1 MRHPFR
7 DRSRATQFTS
17 LLLICGG
24 VCVPAASAFGARVR
38 VPAATDADAAAWQQE
53 NGSNADAWFNSGAE
67 LAVMVHDASGSPIA
81 AAAMVH
87 VYRQGITP
95 SGQAAT
101 SDGRAIFVLTPLGD
115 FTVVVEAAGYQTAR
129 KDVSLPT
136 AQRAQI
142 DIFLRRDL
150 SPAAATGVA
159 GRVPG
164 RPVLAP
170 KAKEAFEKGLQAL
183 GAGKLGN
190 AEKLV
195 GEAMRLA
202 PGHPDVLY
210 VRGVLSL
217 KQGKFA
223 AAQETLEKATQLDP
237 GHARAYAA
245 LGMALLDQGKYEAA
259 ITPLEKALQL
269 DAAVGWE
276 AQWSLARACYRVG
289 RYDEALKTSQGALEA
304 SKGKSPQIALLVAQS
319 LTAVG
324 RYEEAAAELRRFVKE
339 HGDHAEATTA
349 RQWLQKL
356 EASGKID
363 SPRQEARKMK

>member
-1 MRHPFR
+1 M
-7 DRSRATQFTS
+7 
-17 LLLICGG
+17 LICAV
-24 VCVPAASAFGARVR
+24 VCATVMSAF
-38 VPAATDADAAAWQQE
+38 AADKSSLGPQQE
-53 NGSNADAWFNSGAE
+53 NGSNADSSFNSGAQ
-67 LAVMVHDASGSPIA
+67 LAVIVHDASGSPIA
-81 AAAMVH
+81 ATAVVH

-95 SGQAAT
+95 SGLAST
-101 SDGRAIFVLTPLGD
+101 SDGRAMFVLTPLGD

-150 SPAAATGVA
+150 SAGAPAGVA
-159 GRVPG
+159 GGVPG

-183 GAGKLGN
+183 SAEKLGN
-190 AEKLV
+190 AEIYV

-210 VRGVLSL
+210 VRGVLYL

-223 AAQETLEKATQLDP
+223 AAQGTLEKASQLDP

-245 LGMALLDQGKYEAA
+245 LGMALLDQGKYETA
-259 ITPLEKALQL
+259 IAPLEKALQL

-276 AQWSLARACYRVG
+276 AQWSLAKACYRVG
-289 RYDEALKTSQGALEA
+289 RYDEALKTSQGALEG
-304 SKGKSPQIALLVAQS
+304 SKGKAPQIALLVAQS

-324 RYEEAAAELRRFVKE
+324 RYEEAAAMLRGFAKE
-339 HGDHAEATTA
+339 HGDRAEATTA
-349 RQWLQKL
+349 RRWLQKL
-356 EASGKID
+356 EASGKVEA
-363 SPRQEARKMK
+363 SREEARKQ

>member
-7 DRSRATQFTS
+7 DRSRAIQFAS

-24 VCVPAASAFGARVR
+24 VCVAAASAFAAQVR
-38 VPAATDADAAAWQQE
+38 APAADAHAWQQE
-53 NGSNADAWFNSGAE
+53 SGSNADASFNSGAQ

-87 VYRQGITP
+87 VYREGTTP

-101 SDGRAIFVLTPLGD
+101 SNGRAMFVLTPLGN

-150 SPAAATGVA
+150 SAGAATDVA
-159 GRVPG
+159 GGVPG

-183 GAGKLGN
+183 GADKLEN
-190 AEKLV
+190 AEKFV
-195 GEAMRLA
+195 SEAMRLA

-210 VRGVLSL
+210 VRGVLYL
-217 KQGKFA
+217 KEREWVH
-223 AAQETLEKATQLDP
+223 AQEALEKATQLDP

-245 LGMALLDQGKYEAA
+245 LGMARLDLGKYEAA

-289 RYDEALKTSQGALEA
+289 RYDDALKTSQGALEA
-304 SKGKSPQIALLVAQS
+304 SKGKAPQIALLVAQS

-324 RYEEAAAELRRFVKE
+324 RYEEAAAELRKFVKE
-339 HGDHAEATTA
+339 HGDYAEATTA
-349 RQWLQKL
+349 RRWLQKL